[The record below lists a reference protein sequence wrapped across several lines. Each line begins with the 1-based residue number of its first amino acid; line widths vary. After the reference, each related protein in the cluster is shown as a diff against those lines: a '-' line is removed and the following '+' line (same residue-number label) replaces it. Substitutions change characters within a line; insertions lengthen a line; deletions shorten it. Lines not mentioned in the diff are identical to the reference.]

1 MGLIQ
6 SFTRPSGKNQRGTL
20 FASATRIE
28 PMDSRLFTAVSAVA
42 ANTAY
47 LVWFRIDAPFTAT
60 AMEYICGAANGNVD
74 LGIFSSPDFAT
85 FTLLGSTGA
94 TAASGSN
101 TTQSINLTGSVVLLP
116 GVDYYA
122 SLSGVSASLT
132 VGKFSGFSA
141 STFAAK
147 TACQKAALQPLATFS
162 TPAAPGLV
170 PYLAIK

>member
-1 MGLIQ
+1 MGLSQ
-6 SFTRPSGKNQRGTL
+6 SFTRPSGKSQRGPL
-20 FASATRIE
+20 FLSSTRIE
-28 PMDSRLFTAVSAVA
+28 PLDSRLFTAVSAVA
-42 ANTAY
+42 ASTAY
-47 LVWFRIDAPFTAT
+47 LVWFRVDAPFTAS

-85 FTLLGSTGA
+85 FTMLGSTGA

-116 GVDYYA
+116 GIDYYA
-122 SLSGVSASLT
+122 ALSGTSSSLT

-141 STFAAK
+141 STFSAK
-147 TACQKAALQPLATFS
+147 TGCQKASLNPLATFS
-162 TPAAPGLV
+162 TPAAPGLQ